1 MRSLMLAS
9 IALLTVGHAALAG
22 QASYADDLR
31 EAVAEDY
38 AAVEKHYKYF
48 HANPELSYREEKSA
62 KRIAKSLKSLGF
74 SVQENIGAEWVRNK
88 AIADAG
94 EVLAGVGGYGIIA
107 VFENGAGPTVLVRA
121 DMDGLPLEE
130 KTGVAYASKVTS
142 KDYLGNDAPVM
153 HACGH
158 DVHMSVFLGT
168 ARQLIAAKDTWSG
181 TLVMV
186 AQPAEETGTGALAM
200 LDDGL
205 FDRMPTPDYNLALH
219 VSGAAPAGTIAYTP
233 GYALAAVDSVDI
245 IVKGVGGH
253 GAVPHLAV
261 DPILI
266 GSRIVTTLQSI
277 VAREVDPLEAG
288 VITVGSFR
296 AGYKHNIIP
305 DEAHLKLT
313 VRSYKEE
320 VRERLLEGITRT
332 ARAQAASAGLPED
345 LYPEIKIEE
354 DNLIATY
361 NDPALTTKVVDV
373 FKGRFG
379 GERIIEAAPVMGGE
393 DFAYFSQTDE
403 KIPSFIFWLG
413 GADPGDFARAKAGD
427 GPTPPSI
434 HSPFFAPVPEPTLK
448 MGVEAMTAAALDL
461 LDSTNE

>member
-345 LYPEIKIEE
+345 LYPEIKIE
-354 DNLIATY
+354 
-361 NDPALTTKVVDV
+361 
-373 FKGRFG
+373 
-379 GERIIEAAPVMGGE
+379 
-393 DFAYFSQTDE
+393 
-403 KIPSFIFWLG
+403 
-413 GADPGDFARAKAGD
+413 
-427 GPTPPSI
+427 
-434 HSPFFAPVPEPTLK
+434 
-448 MGVEAMTAAALDL
+448 
-461 LDSTNE
+461 